1 MTRDL
6 RTLIYLL
13 NLELREECSRTLGW
27 NPAGAASRCMQSG
40 SSSRSGRNQ
49 GAAVEAD
56 AIREQQSKRM
66 RSGAAVEADASG
78 EQQPKRTRSG
88 AAAEANAIEEQQL
101 EADANGEK
109 QLKRTQ
115 SAAGGKRT
123 QSGSSS
129 SAQRAVRRRITHG
142 RRTRGKYVAE

>member
-1 MTRDL
+1 MTEVGCSWGGTRLQLVTRDL
-6 RTLIYLL
+6 RTSIYLL

-27 NPAGAASRCMQSG
+27 NPAGAASGCGEQQSKRTQSG
-40 SSSRSGRNQ
+40 EQQLKRTHDR

-56 AIREQQSKRM
+56 AI
-66 RSGAAVEADASG
+66 G

-88 AAAEANAIEEQQL
+88 SAAEADAIEEQQL
-101 EADANGEK
+101 EADANGEQ
-109 QLKRTQ
+109 QL
-115 SAAGGKRT
+115 KRT

-142 RRTRGKYVAE
+142 RRTRGK